1 MPKTELAD
9 VDFITS
15 IGKLNPSIR
24 IWASIAAD
32 LGIKNVTWV
41 LLKQI
46 YNASCRAWLQT

>member
-9 VDFITS
+9 LDFITA
-15 IGKLNPSIR
+15 IGKLNPSTR
-24 IWASIAAD
+24 IWLSMTMD

-46 YNASCRAWLQT
+46 YNASFRAWLQT